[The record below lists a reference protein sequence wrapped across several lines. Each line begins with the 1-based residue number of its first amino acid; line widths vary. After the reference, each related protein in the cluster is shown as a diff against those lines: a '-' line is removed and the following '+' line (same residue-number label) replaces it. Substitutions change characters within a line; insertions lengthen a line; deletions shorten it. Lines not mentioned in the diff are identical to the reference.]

1 MQPRLLTSKEAA
13 AYLGM
18 CQGTFRTVAP
28 VPAVDFG
35 EKHPRLKRFDKAA
48 LDRWLDEK
56 SGIANDDSPTDLQK
70 WAQEHGAHRA

>member
-18 CQGTFRTVAP
+18 CESTFRTIAP
-28 VPAVDFG
+28 VAAVDFG
-35 EKHPRLKRFDKAA
+35 EEHTRLKRFDKRA

-56 SGIANDDSPTDLQK
+56 SGITNDAGLTDLQK
-70 WAQEHGAHRA
+70 WAHEHGAHSA